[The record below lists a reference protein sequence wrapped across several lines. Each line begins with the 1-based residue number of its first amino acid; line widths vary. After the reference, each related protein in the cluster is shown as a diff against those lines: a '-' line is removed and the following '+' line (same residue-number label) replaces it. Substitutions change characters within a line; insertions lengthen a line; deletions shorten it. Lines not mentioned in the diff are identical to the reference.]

1 MNKYFI
7 LSGEA
12 GTGKTTCIL
21 DLFHFLQRKNYK
33 EVVPTLFLNN
43 NNNDIIAFL
52 HKENQYVLINS
63 ASDNTNERI
72 VLDNFITSH
81 SIFSEKDYSNLV
93 IITALREWA
102 TGPYNCN
109 IRIEYERTLHLDPRD
124 QAVLAD
130 IIVGKVDTNGQF
142 DIDTRTRYCLGIC
155 TSSRAILINPPFNL

>member
-1 MNKYFI
+1 MHKYFI

-12 GTGKTTCIL
+12 STGKTTCIL
-21 DLFHFLQRKNYK
+21 DLFHFLQRRNYK
-33 EVVPTLFLNN
+33 EVFQTLFLN

-52 HKENQYVLINS
+52 HKEDQYVLINS
-63 ASDNTNERI
+63 ASDNDQERI
-72 VLDNFITSH
+72 KLEKFIAQH
-81 SIFSEKDYSNLV
+81 GIFTNKDYSNLV

-109 IRIEYERTLHLDPRD
+109 IRIEYEKTLQLVPRD

-130 IIVGKVDTNGQF
+130 IIVGKVDTNEQF
-142 DIDTRTRYCLGIC
+142 DIDTRTRYCHGIC